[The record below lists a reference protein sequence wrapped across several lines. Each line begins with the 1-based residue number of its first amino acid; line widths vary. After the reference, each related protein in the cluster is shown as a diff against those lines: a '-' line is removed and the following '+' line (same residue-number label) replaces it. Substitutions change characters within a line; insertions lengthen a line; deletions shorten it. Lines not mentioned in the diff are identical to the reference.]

1 VYAIVGPGLS
11 DDAYQDI
18 QALESG
24 VVPLGPSQNMSIN
37 LFIGAQIGSQ
47 GDQPWIGD
55 LWIAKDFQVTSESVR
70 VSQHWE
76 STSDDKD
83 LENGGA

>member
-1 VYAIVGPGLS
+1 MGPDLF
-11 DDAYQDI
+11 DVFYQNI
-18 QALESG
+18 RSLESG
-24 VVPLGPSQNMSIN
+24 AVPLGPSQNMSIN